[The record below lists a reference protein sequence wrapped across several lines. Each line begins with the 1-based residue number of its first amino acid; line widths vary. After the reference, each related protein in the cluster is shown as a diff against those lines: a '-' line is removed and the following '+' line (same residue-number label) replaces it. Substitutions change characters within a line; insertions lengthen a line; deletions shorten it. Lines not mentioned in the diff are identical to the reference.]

1 MESVT
6 KHPIGGAAET
16 YRKMMLDSEK
26 RHESELNSMKDNV
39 RRINEQLYAAYVR
52 INELNQANNQLQE
65 QLCQLSKNDLQKQK
79 NV

>member
-39 RRINEQLYAAYVR
+39 RRINEQLYAAYVL
-52 INELNQANNQLQE
+52 IN
-65 QLCQLSKNDLQKQK
+65 
-79 NV
+79 